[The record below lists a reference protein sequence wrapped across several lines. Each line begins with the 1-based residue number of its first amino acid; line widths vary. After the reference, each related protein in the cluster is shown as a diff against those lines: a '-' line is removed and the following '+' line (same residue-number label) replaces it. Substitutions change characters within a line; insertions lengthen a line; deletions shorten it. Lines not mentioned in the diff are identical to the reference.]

1 MGLLSEGS
9 PLSWDETKKW
19 ANHVK
24 TNGIEQFINLYKRLK
39 DRQGDSLKWG
49 DEVEYIIVK
58 FDHDKKTAQVSLR
71 ANEML
76 PVLRE
81 PENKDPA

>member
-9 PLSWDETKKW
+9 PLSWEETKKW

-49 DEVEYIIVK
+49 DEVEYLVRVDIYERSCRI
-58 FDHDKKTAQVSLR
+58 AI
-71 ANEML
+71 
-76 PVLRE
+76 P
-81 PENKDPA
+81 

>member
-1 MGLLSEGS
+1 MLYFIMDDNVLSIQ
-9 PLSWDETKKW
+9 
-19 ANHVK
+19 HVK

-49 DEVEYIIVK
+49 DEVEYIIVQ
-58 FDHDKKTAQVSLR
+58 FDHENKKAKVSLR

-81 PENKDPA
+81 PENQDPS